1 MRIRATVILS
11 GARIPGLSRFTFPR
25 GSPPLLAT
33 QGTGDTI
40 NPASHTYAFYRI
52 APHPKFLL
60 TLAGA
65 EHLPPYS
72 YQQPQLGIVERVTIA
87 FLGHY
92 FKGGPLRQLI
102 TNGNVPRVAHLVS
115 DP

>member
-1 MRIRATVILS
+1 VILS
-11 GARIPGLSRFTFPR
+11 GAKIQGLSRYTFPR

-33 QGTGDTI
+33 QGTADTI
-40 NPASHTYAFYRI
+40 NPPSLTDAFYRL
-52 APHPKFLL
+52 ASHPKFLL
-60 TLAGA
+60 TLLGA

-87 FLGHY
+87 FLDHY
-92 FKGGPLRQLI
+92 FKGGPLRRLI
-102 TNGNVPRVAHLVS
+102 TSGNVSRVAHLVS